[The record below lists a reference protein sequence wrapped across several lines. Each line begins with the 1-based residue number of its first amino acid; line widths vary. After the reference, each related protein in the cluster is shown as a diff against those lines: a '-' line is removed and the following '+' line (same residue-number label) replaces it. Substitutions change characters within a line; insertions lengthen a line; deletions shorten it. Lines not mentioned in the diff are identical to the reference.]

1 MNNKILTNGI
11 EIDIRSE
18 RSLYITIG
26 NHWYYIDDSTNEKF
40 MDNWRIDEEYK

>member
-26 NHWYYIDDSTNEKF
+26 NHRYYIDDSTNEKF
-40 MDNWRIDEEYK
+40 MDNWSIDEEYK